1 MGIPN
6 GLRRAYRFFH
16 EHAGYCVGRR
26 AQGALVL
33 AHAERDAASAG
44 FTFSEEADAHADLS
58 WMEADE
64 AAKDHE
70 CIGMVCR
77 DADGNVL
84 ASLWGIVDADA
95 NYRRVVRAELA
106 LEALVPSA

>member
-26 AQGALVL
+26 AKGALDL
-33 AHAERDAASAG
+33 ARAERNAANMG
-44 FTFSEEADAHADLS
+44 YTFSEEADFDADLS
-58 WMEADE
+58 FMD
-64 AAKDHE
+64 AKEREQEHE